1 MSFDFAYAWRILPLI
16 LHGASVTVSLALAI
30 YAVALVGGLV
40 LAILRLALGDTP
52 GRIIY
57 EVSDFIRT
65 TPSLVQLYAAF
76 YILPLYGITL
86 SAAATGI
93 AVLGL
98 QYATYTSE
106 VYRAGIEAVP
116 RGQWE
121 AAVAL
126 GLHPRRTWM
135 RIILPQ
141 AARKVVP
148 PLGNYLVA
156 SFKSVPILAAIT
168 VQEMLGVSLTE
179 AADTYRYYEPIALV
193 GTMYLLMSL
202 VAAGLVRFVEGR
214 LAAA

>member
-1 MSFDFAYAWRILPLI
+1 
-16 LHGASVTVSLALAI
+16 
-30 YAVALVGGLV
+30 
-40 LAILRLALGDTP
+40 
-52 GRIIY
+52 
-57 EVSDFIRT
+57 
-65 TPSLVQLYAAF
+65 
-76 YILPLYGITL
+76 
-86 SAAATGI
+86 
-93 AVLGL
+93 
-98 QYATYTSE
+98 
-106 VYRAGIEAVP
+106 
-116 RGQWE
+116 
-121 AAVAL
+121 
-126 GLHPRRTWM
+126 M